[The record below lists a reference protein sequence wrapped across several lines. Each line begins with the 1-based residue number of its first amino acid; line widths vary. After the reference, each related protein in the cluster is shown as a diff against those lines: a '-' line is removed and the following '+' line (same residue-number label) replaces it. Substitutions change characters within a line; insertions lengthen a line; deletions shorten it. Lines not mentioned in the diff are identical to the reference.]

1 MGVREYLGCLA
12 ANSVGWGE
20 PYGAKEGAGDTVSA
34 GEAGACWAT
43 KGAGFTTTGEW
54 YGWWW

>member
-1 MGVREYLGCLA
+1 MGVREYLGCLE
-12 ANSVGWGE
+12 ANCVGWGE

-54 YGWWW
+54 YGW